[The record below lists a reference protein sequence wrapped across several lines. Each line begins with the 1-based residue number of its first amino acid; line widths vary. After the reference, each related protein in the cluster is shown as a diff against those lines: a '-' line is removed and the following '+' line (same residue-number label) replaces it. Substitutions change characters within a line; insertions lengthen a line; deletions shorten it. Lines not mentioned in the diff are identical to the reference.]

1 MKTKLWS
8 YLLTVLCCF
17 ACAHAQ
23 VQSGLEPSNIDQFKL
38 KSFRLN
44 SKEQQKIE
52 TLLQRENNHSMYQ
65 VSSYAT
71 SLGRF
76 IFSSYG
82 IKQSLTVLDAG
93 PSGFPFIAIID
104 LAAEQRLPNAK
115 ATLAIIMREIDLFN
129 QPTFSDQDIITLIS
143 KTLFSDTVLTANHQP
158 LDESQL
164 PMVER
169 NKNLI
174 KCTFYTVVSD
184 SPMTQPK
191 AQKHEVVIDE
201 WFDITVTTQP

>member
-1 MKTKLWS
+1 
-8 YLLTVLCCF
+8 
-17 ACAHAQ
+17 
-23 VQSGLEPSNIDQFKL
+23 
-38 KSFRLN
+38 
-44 SKEQQKIE
+44 
-52 TLLQRENNHSMYQ
+52 
-65 VSSYAT
+65 
-71 SLGRF
+71 
-76 IFSSYG
+76 
-82 IKQSLTVLDAG
+82 
-93 PSGFPFIAIID
+93 
-104 LAAEQRLPNAK
+104 
-115 ATLAIIMREIDLFN
+115 MREIDLFN